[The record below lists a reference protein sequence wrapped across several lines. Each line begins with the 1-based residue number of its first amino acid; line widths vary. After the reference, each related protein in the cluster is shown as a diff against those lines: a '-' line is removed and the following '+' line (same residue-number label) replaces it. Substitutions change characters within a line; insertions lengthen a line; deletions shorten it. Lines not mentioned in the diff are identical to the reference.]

1 MPVSVVFKDGKC
13 EEALNYYCKVFN
25 IDFPDNIIRYE
36 EFNEYQYP
44 LDIRH
49 RIFLSKVNILGTNI
63 YFSDAANDNI
73 IDYGNNV
80 SIVVNTD
87 EENLYNYH
95 YMLKEDSFVIFE
107 PQKRKN
113 LLFTKI
119 IDKFNVS
126 WIFVAKI

>member
-1 MPVSVVFKDGKC
+1 MPASVVFKDGKC
-13 EEALNYYCKVFN
+13 EEALKYYCKVFN

-36 EFNEYQYP
+36 QLDEYQYP

-49 RIFLSKVNILGTNI
+49 RIFLSMVNILGTNI

-80 SIVVNTD
+80 SIVINTD
-87 EENLYNYH
+87 EESLYNYH

-107 PQKRKN
+107 PQKRKDF
-113 LLFTKI
+113 LFTKI

-126 WIFVAKI
+126 WIFLTKI